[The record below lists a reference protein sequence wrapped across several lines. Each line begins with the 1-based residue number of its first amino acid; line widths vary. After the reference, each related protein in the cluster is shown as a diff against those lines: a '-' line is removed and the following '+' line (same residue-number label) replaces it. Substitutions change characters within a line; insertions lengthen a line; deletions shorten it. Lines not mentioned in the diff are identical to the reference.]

1 MHTFAYA
8 YLNKNIFELKTV
20 YPCVFLLIFFGFLFV
35 SCQSTSP
42 PNGSDD
48 GILLVEN
55 AMQNKGIGPITE
67 LTLSK
72 TDTALARH
80 GKSLFKAQCV
90 NCHKIDERYI
100 GPALK
105 GVALR
110 RSPEWIMNM
119 MLNPIVMTQ
128 KDSIGIKLL
137 SIYST
142 QMLVQNLTKEDAR
155 SILEYL
161 RTE

>member
-1 MHTFAYA
+1 
-8 YLNKNIFELKTV
+8 LKTV
-20 YPCVFLLIFFGFLFV
+20 YPCVFILIFFGFFVV
-35 SCQSTSP
+35 SCQNSSP
-42 PNGSDD
+42 QNGSVD
-48 GILLVEN
+48 GVLLVEN

-72 TDTALARH
+72 IDTSLARF

-105 GVALR
+105 GIAQR

-128 KDSIGIKLL
+128 KDSIAIKLL

>member
-1 MHTFAYA
+1 LYTFAYA
-8 YLNKNIFELKTV
+8 YLKNFFELKTV
-20 YPCVFLLIFFGFLFV
+20 YPCVFILIFFGFFFV
-35 SCQSTSP
+35 SCQNSSP
-42 PNGSDD
+42 QNGSVD
-48 GILLVEN
+48 GVLLVEN

-72 TDTALARH
+72 IDTSLARF

-105 GVALR
+105 GIAQR

-128 KDSIGIKLL
+128 KDRIAIKLL